1 MSEEKSQQMS
11 QQNKIIAAVIAVIIV
26 AGLGYFITQGDTAPD
41 GQPQTV
47 EATEANEASNP
58 ATSGIAA
65 QAIADDANDL
75 AASVKAA
82 EQSDAGALDTPNPLG
97 EIMMGQADAP
107 VTIVEY
113 SSLTCPHCGA
123 FHRETLPELKKQYI
137 DTGKVKI
144 KFRPFP
150 FDPYAT
156 AGAMLAQCVSPK
168 ARVGFLDV
176 LFKRQQQWIQNEEPM
191 EALQALARQA
201 GLSEADFV
209 VCLKDENMLNGIR
222 YMQKAAAEE
231 LGVRSTPTFFING
244 EKLQGN
250 QPLAEFEKRI
260 KPLVN

>member
-1 MSEEKSQQMS
+1 MSEEKSQRMS
-11 QQNKIIAAVIAVIIV
+11 QQNKIIAAIIAVIIV
-26 AGLGYFITQGDTAPD
+26 AGLGYFITQNQATSEGERQA
-41 GQPQTV
+41 V
-47 EATEANEASNP
+47 EASKDLGDNGGNNGVD
-58 ATSGIAA
+58 SGAAA
-65 QAIADDANDL
+65 QDTDLAIAL
-75 AASVKAA
+75 KAA
-82 EQSDAGALDTPNPLG
+82 EESNEGALDTPNPLG

-123 FHRETLPELKKQYI
+123 FHRDTLPELKKLYI
-137 DTGKVKI
+137 DTGKVNI

-156 AGAMLAQCVSPK
+156 AGAMLAHCVSPK
-168 ARVGFLDV
+168 AQVGFLDV

-191 EALQALARQA
+191 EALQKLARQA

-209 VCLKDENMLNGIR
+209 VCLKDEDMLNGIR
-222 YMQKAAAEE
+222 YVQKAAAEE